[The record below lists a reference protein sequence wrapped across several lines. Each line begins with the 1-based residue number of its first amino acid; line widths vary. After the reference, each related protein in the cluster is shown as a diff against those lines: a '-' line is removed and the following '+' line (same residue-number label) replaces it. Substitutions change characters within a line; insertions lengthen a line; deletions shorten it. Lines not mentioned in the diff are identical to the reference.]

1 MDVQLSGK
9 IKEIIVIIITTQ
21 CFAPKIG
28 GIESLM
34 TGMAEAMAKRGIE
47 VLVLADG
54 KTHDSDHKQ
63 KYKIK
68 RFTGWKPL
76 RRLAKAKY
84 LEKICSSKNVKA
96 IYADSWKSI
105 EYLKKYKKKILVL
118 AHGTEIP
125 KQYWTMMLDLM
136 RFKKNRI
143 VNSYKNVYKILANS
157 SYTKD
162 LMQASLRIDTDLI
175 KIIHPG
181 IDVYDDFITEED
193 KKNVADIIGNNTP
206 VITTLARVEE
216 RKGHKFILNALPEI
230 KQRFPKVLY
239 LIAGK
244 GPYLE
249 NIRQIT
255 KKMNLESNVKFLGWI
270 TEPEKSL
277 ILKRSDLFVMTPTTV
292 GESVEGF
299 GMAYIDASFHG
310 VASVGSD
317 SGGVGDAILDNET
330 GIICESGNQRMITEK
345 ILLLLE
351 NKKLR
356 ESMGE
361 NGKLRAN
368 ENYAWDKK
376 IIEYLNASNYVN

>member
-9 IKEIIVIIITTQ
+9 NKEIKVIVITTQ

-34 TGMAEAMAKRGIE
+34 TGMADAMAKRGVE

-54 KTHDSDHKQ
+54 KTSETDTKQ

-68 RFTGWKPL
+68 RFSGWKPF

-84 LEKICSSKNVKA
+84 LEKICNSKNVKA

-125 KQYWTMMLDLM
+125 KQYWTIMLDLL

-143 VNSYKNVYKILANS
+143 TNSYRGVYKILANS

-162 LMQASLRIDTDLI
+162 LMQASLKIDTNLI

-181 IDVYDDFITEED
+181 IDIYDDFITDED
-193 KKNVADIIGNNTP
+193 KVNVANIIGKKSP

-216 RKGHKFILNALPEI
+216 RKGHLFILNALLEI
-230 KQRFPKVLY
+230 REKFPNVLY

-249 NIRQIT
+249 NIKKIT
-255 KKMNLESNVKFLGWI
+255 KEMNLETNVKFLGWI

-277 ILKRSDLFVMTPTTV
+277 ILKLSDLFVMTPITV

-310 VASVGSD
+310 VASIGSD
-317 SGGVGDAILDNET
+317 SGGVSDAILDNKT
-330 GIICESGNQRMITEK
+330 GIICESGNQKMITEK

-356 ESMGE
+356 DKMGAY
-361 NGKLRAN
+361 GKLRAN

-376 IIEYLNASNYVN
+376 VIEYLDASN

>member
-1 MDVQLSGK
+1 MDVRLSGK
-9 IKEIIVIIITTQ
+9 NKEIQVIIITTQ

-54 KTHDSDHKQ
+54 KTHETDHNK

-68 RFTGWKPL
+68 RFSGWKPL

-84 LEKICSSKNVKA
+84 VEKICESKNVKA

-105 EYLKKYKKKILVL
+105 EHLKKYRKKVLVL

-125 KQYWTMMLDLM
+125 KQYWAIILDLM

-143 VNSYKNVYKILANS
+143 INSYKDVYKILANS

-162 LMQASLRIDTDLI
+162 LMQASLKIDTNII

-181 IDVYDDFITEED
+181 IDVYNDFITEED
-193 KKNVADIIGNNTP
+193 KKNVNDIIGKNSP

-230 KQRFPKVLY
+230 KEKFPDVIY

-249 NIRQIT
+249 NIKQIT

-317 SGGVGDAILDNET
+317 SGGVSDAILDNQT
-330 GIICESGNQRMITEK
+330 GIICKAGNQKMITEK

-356 ESMGE
+356 ESMGLK
-361 NGKLRAN
+361 GKLRAN

-376 IIEYLNASNYVN
+376 VIEYLDASK

>member
-1 MDVQLSGK
+1 
-9 IKEIIVIIITTQ
+9 
-21 CFAPKIG
+21 
-28 GIESLM
+28 M

-54 KTHDSDHKQ
+54 KTQETDNKQ

-84 LEKICSSKNVKA
+84 VEKICDSKNVKA

-105 EYLKKYKKKILVL
+105 EYLKKYRKKILVL

-125 KQYWTMMLDLM
+125 KQYWTVMLDLM

-143 VNSYKNVYKILANS
+143 IKSYTGVYKILANS
-157 SYTKD
+157 AYTKD
-162 LMQASLRIDTDLI
+162 LMQASLKIDTNLI

-193 KKNVADIIGNNTP
+193 ERNVSDIISKYSP
-206 VITTLARVEE
+206 VVTTLARVEK
-216 RKGHKFILNALPEI
+216 RKGHKFVLKALAEI
-230 KQRFPKVLY
+230 KEKFPNILY

-249 NIRQIT
+249 DI
-255 KKMNLESNVKFLGWI
+255 KKLTIEMNLQKNVKFLGWI

-277 ILKRSDLFVMTPTTV
+277 ILKKSDLFVMTPTTV

-317 SGGVGDAILDNET
+317 SGGISDAIIDNQT
-330 GIICESGNQRMITEK
+330 GIICEAGNQEMITEK

-356 ESMGE
+356 ESMGS

-376 IIEYLNASNYVN
+376 IIEYLDASK

>member
-1 MDVQLSGK
+1 
-9 IKEIIVIIITTQ
+9 
-21 CFAPKIG
+21 
-28 GIESLM
+28 M
-34 TGMAEAMAKRGIE
+34 TGMAEAMVNHGIE

-54 KTHDSDHKQ
+54 KIHETDHKQ

-84 LEKICSSKNVKA
+84 LEKICNSNNVKA
-96 IYADSWKSI
+96 IYADSWKSV
-105 EYLKKYKKKILVL
+105 EYIKKYKKKILVL

-125 KQYWTMMLDLM
+125 KQYWTIMLDLL

-143 VNSYKNVYKILANS
+143 INSYKGVHKILANS

-162 LMQASLRIDTDLI
+162 LMQASLKIDTNLI
-175 KIIHPG
+175 KTIHPG

-193 KKNVADIIGNNTP
+193 KKNVANIIGNYSP
-206 VITTLARVEE
+206 IITTLARVEK
-216 RKGHKFILNALPEI
+216 RKGHEFILNSLLEI
-230 KQRFPKVLY
+230 KEKFPKVLY

-249 NIRQIT
+249 NIKKIT
-255 KKMNLESNVKFLGWI
+255 KELNLENNVKFLGWI

-277 ILKRSDLFVMTPTTV
+277 ILKLSDLFVMTPTTV

-310 VASVGSD
+310 VASIGSD
-317 SGGVGDAILDNET
+317 SGGVSDAILDNKT
-330 GIICESGNQRMITEK
+330 GIICEAGNQKMITEK
-345 ILLLLE
+345 MLLLLE
-351 NKKLR
+351 NKELR
-356 ESMGE
+356 KSMGA

-368 ENYAWDKK
+368 QNYAWDKK
-376 IIEYLNASNYVN
+376 IIEYLAASN

>member
-9 IKEIIVIIITTQ
+9 NKEVQVIIITTQ

-54 KTHDSDHKQ
+54 KAHESDHKQ

-84 LEKICSSKNVKA
+84 LKKICDSNNVKA
-96 IYADSWKSI
+96 IYADSWKSV
-105 EYLKKYKKKILVL
+105 EYLKKHRNKILVL

-125 KQYWTMMLDLM
+125 KQYWAIMLDLL

-143 VNSYKNVYKILANS
+143 INSYKKVYKILANS
-157 SYTKD
+157 SYTKE
-162 LMQASLRIDTDLI
+162 LMQASLKIDTKLI

-181 IDVYDDFITEED
+181 IDVYNDFITEED
-193 KKNVADIIGNNTP
+193 KKNVANIIGKNSP

-216 RKGHKFILNALPEI
+216 RKGHRFILNALPVI
-230 KQRFPKVLY
+230 KEKFPNVLY

-249 NIRQIT
+249 TIRKIT
-255 KKMNLESNVKFLGWI
+255 KKMNLEKNVKFLGWI

-277 ILKRSDLFVMTPTTV
+277 ILKQSDLFAMTPTTV

-299 GMAYIDASFHG
+299 GMVYIDASFHG
-310 VASVGSD
+310 IASIGSD
-317 SGGVGDAILDNET
+317 NGGVSDAIVDNET
-330 GIICESGNQRMITEK
+330 GIICESGNQNMITEK
-345 ILLLLE
+345 ILHLLE

-356 ESMGE
+356 ESMGA
-361 NGKLRAN
+361 NGKLRAK
-368 ENYAWDKK
+368 EKYAWDKK
-376 IIEYLNASNYVN
+376 IIEYLDAYK

>member
-1 MDVQLSGK
+1 M
-9 IKEIIVIIITTQ
+9 IIITTQ

-34 TGMAEAMAKRGIE
+34 TGMAEAMAKHGVE

-54 KTHDSDHKQ
+54 KTHETDHKQ
-63 KYKIK
+63 NYKIK
-68 RFTGWKPL
+68 RFSGWKPL
-76 RRLAKAKY
+76 RRLAKARY
-84 LEKICSSKNVKA
+84 LEKICSNKKVEA

-125 KQYWTMMLDLM
+125 KQYWSVMLDLL
-136 RFKKNRI
+136 RFKRNRI
-143 VNSYKNVYKILANS
+143 TNSYRGVYKILANS

-162 LMQASLRIDTDLI
+162 LMQASLKIDTNLI

-181 IDVYDDFITEED
+181 IDVYDDFITDED
-193 KKNVADIIGNNTP
+193 KINVANIIGKKSP

-216 RKGHKFILNALPEI
+216 RKGHVFILNALPKI
-230 KQRFPKVLY
+230 KEKFPNVLY

-249 NIRQIT
+249 NIKKIT
-255 KKMNLESNVKFLGWI
+255 KEMNLEANVKFLGWI

-277 ILKRSDLFVMTPTTV
+277 ILKLSDLFVMTPTTV
-292 GESVEGF
+292 RESVEGF

-310 VASVGSD
+310 VASIGSD
-317 SGGVGDAILDNET
+317 SGGVSDAILDNKT
-330 GIICESGNQRMITEK
+330 GIICESGNQKMITEK

-356 ESMGE
+356 ENMGA

-376 IIEYLNASNYVN
+376 VIEYLNASN

>member
-1 MDVQLSGK
+1 M
-9 IKEIIVIIITTQ
+9 IIITTQ

-34 TGMAEAMAKRGIE
+34 TGMADAMAKNGEE

-54 KTHDSDHKQ
+54 KEVKDDDNHY
-63 KYKIK
+63 YKIK
-68 RFTGWKPL
+68 RFSGWKPI
-76 RRLAKAKY
+76 RRLRKANY
-84 LEKICSSKNVKA
+84 LEKICKNKTVSA
-96 IYADSWKSI
+96 IYADSWKSV
-105 EYLKKYKKKILVL
+105 EYVNKKQKKILVL

-125 KQYWTMMLDLM
+125 KQYWTKMLDLL

-143 VNSYKNVYKILANS
+143 KNSYREVFKIIANS

-162 LMQASLRIDTDLI
+162 LMQASLSLNPRDIQ
-175 KIIHPG
+175 IIHPG
-181 IDVYDDFITEED
+181 IDVYNDFISDED
-193 KKNVADIIGNNTP
+193 RRNVTNIIGDSSP

-216 RKGHKFILNALPEI
+216 RKGHKYILNALSEI
-230 KQRFPKVLY
+230 KNKFPKIVY

-249 NIRQIT
+249 EI
-255 KKMNLESNVKFLGWI
+255 KKYTSKLRLDDNVKFLGWI

-277 ILKRSDLFVMTPTTV
+277 ILKNSDLFVMTPTEV

-310 VASVGSD
+310 VASVGSN
-317 SGGVGDAILDNET
+317 SGGIADAIVNNET
-330 GIICESGNQRMITEK
+330 GIVCDAGNQEMITEK

-351 NKKLR
+351 NEQLR
-356 ESMGE
+356 NQLGK
-361 NGKLRAN
+361 NGKKRAT
-368 ENYAWDKK
+368 ENYSWIRKVE
-376 IIEYLNASNYVN
+376 EYLLAAN

>member
-1 MDVQLSGK
+1 M
-9 IKEIIVIIITTQ
+9 IIITTQ

-34 TGMAEAMAKRGIE
+34 TGMAEAMAKHGVE

-54 KTHDSDHKQ
+54 KAHEADNKK

-76 RRLAKAKY
+76 RRLAKARY
-84 LEKICSSKNVKA
+84 VEKICDSKNVRA

-105 EYLKKYKKKILVL
+105 EYLKKHKKKILVL

-125 KQYWTMMLDLM
+125 KQYWTLMLDLM

-143 VNSYKNVYKILANS
+143 INSYRGVNKILANS

-162 LMQASLRIDTDLI
+162 LMQASLRIDTNLI

-181 IDVYDDFITEED
+181 IDVYTDFITEED
-193 KKNVADIIGNNTP
+193 RKNVANIIGKNSP

-216 RKGHKFILNALPEI
+216 RKGHVYILNALSKI
-230 KQRFPKVLY
+230 KVKFPKVLY

-249 NIRQIT
+249 NIKRIT
-255 KKMNLESNVKFLGWI
+255 KEMNLEANVKFLGWI

-277 ILKRSDLFVMTPTTV
+277 ILKKSDLFVMTPTTV

-310 VASVGSD
+310 VASIGSD
-317 SGGVGDAILDNET
+317 SGGVSDAIVDSKT
-330 GIICESGNQRMITEK
+330 GLICESGNQTMITEK

-356 ESMGE
+356 ESMGAT
-361 NGKLRAN
+361 GKLRAI

-376 IIEYLNASNYVN
+376 VIEYLDAFN